1 MVIQESDKKAVAEFL
16 SGMDKRVTALFFKSD
31 GDSCKFCDQIHD
43 LLKELS
49 QLGDEFCYEMGTDED
64 MKKFGI
70 KYAPAIIF
78 KERPNIRFLGI
89 PGGYEFKVF
98 LNTILMVSNQKVELN
113 EQLKHEVQKI
123 DSQVDIK
130 VFVTPTCPYCTGAVM
145 TAHKLAMLNPKIVS
159 NMVESIEFRT
169 LAGKHRVMAVP
180 KTVIN
185 DKIEFEGSV
194 PEDIFVKKLKEAL

>member
-1 MVIQESDKKAVAEFL
+1 MVIQESDKKAVADVL
-16 SGMDKRVTALFFKSD
+16 SKMDARVTALFFKTD
-31 GDSCKFCDQIHD
+31 GDSCKFCVQIHE

-49 QLGDEFCYEMGTDED
+49 QLGDKFCYELGKKED
-64 MKKFGI
+64 MEKFGI

-98 LNTILMVSNQKVELN
+98 LNTILMVSTGNVELN
-113 EQLKHEVQKI
+113 EQLKREVQGI

-169 LAGKHRVMAVP
+169 LAGEHKVMAVP

-185 DKIEFEGSV
+185 DKIEFEGAV
-194 PEDIFVKKLKEAL
+194 PEDIFVKKLKNAL